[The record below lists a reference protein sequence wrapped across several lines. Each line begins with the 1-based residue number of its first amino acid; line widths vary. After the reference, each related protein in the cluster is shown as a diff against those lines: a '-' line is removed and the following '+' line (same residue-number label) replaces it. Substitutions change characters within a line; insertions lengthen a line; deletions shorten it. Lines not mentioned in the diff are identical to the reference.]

1 MTCQDCIYI
10 SSKQV
15 GKADNFPLYKCNKT
29 SFLVK
34 GIATPCKY
42 FMYNDGSYYDG
53 HWHCHRCGKSIKVA
67 GLCKKCD
74 KWLSE
79 QGGYLNAI
87 DDSWESISK

>member
-1 MTCQDCIYI
+1 MSACDDCIYTYPDCPTGEI
-10 SSKQV
+10 DKKFDEV
-15 GKADNFPLYKCNKT
+15 HGDNFNVVSCVNYVN
-29 SFLVK
+29 
-34 GIATPCKY
+34 
-42 FMYNDGSYYDG
+42 NDGSYYDG